1 MLETGIYVRVSTEE
15 QAQEGY
21 SIRAQE
27 QKLKDYSRI
36 KEWGVYKVYIDDGI
50 SGKNIQ
56 DRPAIQEMISDIENG
71 KVNNVLVFKID
82 RLTRN
87 TADLIYLVNL
97 FNAYDCAFNSLS
109 ESIDT
114 QTASGRMFI
123 KIIGI
128 FAEFEREN
136 IIERTKIGFERKV
149 REGYTLATRT
159 PSYGYDRKI
168 GEKIQTINEFEAS
181 IVREVFDMFVN
192 KNMSCLEIAN
202 NLNERKIPTKE
213 NAVWHTRTIK
223 NMLTNCNYVGRVRYA
238 TKDENRHFEAEGA
251 HEPIISKELY
261 EETQNLIQK
270 ISVKSYTKRPKED
283 SYYSGILFCAK
294 CGGKMTSH
302 GNYRKDKNGNIDVGR
317 DYRCS
322 NYIKKTC
329 SASNVS
335 HKKVEQAFRDYI
347 NNIEDLSIPDE
358 IKIAEQQERQRQN
371 ADLLNGL
378 YKQEK
383 ALEHKEKEIVKF
395 YVSGSMEL
403 GDYMEIKKTIEKE
416 KVNMM
421 SKIQELET
429 EGIEAEE
436 QNLRKEDIIKNL
448 RENWDLLTNLEKRQ
462 FLVNFV
468 DKIIVSGKK
477 VNSRNTIVTI
487 QDIQFSKF

>member
-192 KNMSCLEIAN
+192 KNMSCLEIAD

-238 TKDENRHFEAEGA
+238 TKDKNRHFEAEGA
-251 HEPIISKELY
+251 HEPIISNELY

>member
-1 MLETGIYVRVSTEE
+1 MMETGIYVRVSTEE

-36 KEWGVYKVYIDDGI
+36 KEWGVYKVYMDDGI
-50 SGKNIQ
+50 SGKNIE
-56 DRPAIQEMISDIENG
+56 DRPAIQEMITDIQNG

-97 FNAYDCAFNSLS
+97 FNTYDCAFNSLS

-123 KIIGI
+123 KMIGI

-136 IIERTKIGFERKV
+136 IIERSKIGFERKV

-238 TKDENRHFEAEGA
+238 TKDKNRHFEAEGA

-416 KVNMM
+416 KINMM

-436 QNLRKEDIIKNL
+436 QNLREEDIIKNL

-468 DKIIVSGKK
+468 DKIIINGEKI
-477 VNSRNTIVTI
+477 NSRNTQVKI
-487 QDIQFSKF
+487 QEVQFSKF

>member
-97 FNAYDCAFNSLS
+97 FNTYDCAFNSLS

-136 IIERTKIGFERKV
+136 IIERSKIGFERKV

-159 PSYGYDRKI
+159 TSYGYDRKA
-168 GEKIQTINEFEAS
+168 GEKIQTINEYEAS

-192 KNMSCLEIAN
+192 KHMSCFEIAN
-202 NLNERKIPTKE
+202 NLNDRKIPTKE

-238 TKDENRHFEAEGA
+238 TKDENRHFETEGA
-251 HEPIISKELY
+251 HKPIISKELY

-283 SYYSGILFCAK
+283 TYFSGILFCAK
-294 CGGKMTSH
+294 CGGKMVAH
-302 GNYRKDKNGNIDVGR
+302 GSYRTNKDGSVHVGR
-317 DYRCS
+317 EYRCS

-329 SASNVS
+329 NASNVS
-335 HKKVEQAFRDYI
+335 QGKVEQAFRDYM
-347 NNIEDLSIPDE
+347 NNIEDLNVLDE
-358 IKIAEQQERQRQN
+358 IKIAEQQKQN
-371 ADLLNGL
+371 LDVLNGL
-378 YKQEK
+378 YKQRK

-395 YVSGSMEL
+395 YISGTIGLE
-403 GDYMEIKKTIEKE
+403 DYMEIKKTIEKE
-416 KVNMM
+416 KATIL
-421 SKIQELET
+421 SKIQELEE
-429 EGIEAEE
+429 EGMEDEKEI
-436 QNLRKEDIIKNL
+436 LRKEDLIKNL

-468 DKIIVSGKK
+468 DRIVVASEKI
-477 VNSRNTIVTI
+477 NARNNLVKI
-487 QDIQFSKF
+487 QDVQFSKF

>member
-1 MLETGIYVRVSTEE
+1 MMETGIYVRVSTEE

-36 KEWGVYKVYIDDGI
+36 KEWGVYKVYMDDGI
-50 SGKNIQ
+50 SGKNIE
-56 DRPAIQEMISDIENG
+56 DRPAIQEMIMDIQNG

-97 FNAYDCAFNSLS
+97 FNTYDCAFNSLS

-238 TKDENRHFEAEGA
+238 TKDKNRHFEAEGA

-477 VNSRNTIVTI
+477 VNSKNTIVTI

>member
-238 TKDENRHFEAEGA
+238 TKDKNRHFEAEGA
-251 HEPIISKELY
+251 HEPIISNELY

>member
-1 MLETGIYVRVSTEE
+1 MMKTGIYVRVSTEE

-27 QKLKDYSRI
+27 QKLRDFSRI
-36 KEWGVYKVYIDDGI
+36 KDWSVYDVYIDDGI
-50 SGKNIQ
+50 SGKNIT
-56 DRPAIQEMISDIENG
+56 DRPAINSLIEDIKNR

-97 FNAYDCAFNSLS
+97 FNTYNCAFNSLS

-168 GEKIQTINEFEAS
+168 GEKIQTVNRYEAS

-192 KNMSCLEIAN
+192 KHMPCLEIAK
-202 NLNERKIPTKE
+202 NLNSRNIPTKE
-213 NAVWHTRTIK
+213 NAQWHTRTIK
-223 NMLTNCNYVGRVRYA
+223 NILTNCNYAGMVRYA
-238 TKDENRHFEAEGA
+238 TKDPNRHFETDGA

-261 EETQNLIQK
+261 EETQSLIQK
-270 ISVKSYTKRPKED
+270 IAVKSYTKRPKED
-283 SYYSGILFCAK
+283 SYFIGFLYCAK
-294 CGGKMTSH
+294 CGGRMSTH
-302 GNYRKDKNGNIDVGR
+302 GNYIKHQNGNTVVKL

-329 SASNVS
+329 DASVAS
-335 HKKVEQAFRDYI
+335 HVKVEQAFREYI
-347 NNIEDLSIPDE
+347 NNIADLSEHVTIPMS
-358 IKIAEQQERQRQN
+358 EQQS
-371 ADLLNGL
+371 
-378 YKQEK
+378 QEK
-383 ALEHKEKEIVKF
+383 QNQALLEALHNQKKNLEHKEKEIIGT
-395 YVSGSMEL
+395 YISGTIEL
-403 GDYMEIKKTIEKE
+403 DDYMRIKETIEKE
-416 KVNMM
+416 KNNVFE
-421 SKIQELET
+421 KIQELENKKNKKV
-429 EGIEAEE
+429 EAIKE
-436 QNLRKEDIIKNL
+436 EDIIKNI
-448 RENWDLLTNLEKRQ
+448 RENWDLLTKLEKRQ
-462 FLVNFV
+462 FLINFV
-468 DKIIVSGKK
+468 DRIIISTEKI
-477 VNSRNTIVTI
+477 NARNTIVKI
-487 QDIQFSKF
+487 EDVQFNKF

>member
-1 MLETGIYVRVSTEE
+1 MMKTGIYVRVSTEE

-27 QKLKDYSRI
+27 QKLRDFSRI
-36 KEWGVYKVYIDDGI
+36 KEWGVYDVYIDDGI
-50 SGKNIQ
+50 SGKNIT
-56 DRPAIQEMISDIENG
+56 DRPAINRMIEDIKNG

-97 FNAYDCAFNSLS
+97 FNAYNCAFNSLS

-159 PSYGYDRKI
+159 PSYGYDRKN
-168 GEKIQTINEFEAS
+168 GEKIQTINEYEAS
-181 IVREVFDMFVN
+181 IVKEVFDMFVN
-192 KNMSCLEIAN
+192 KHMSCLEIAK
-202 NLNERKIPTKE
+202 NLNSRNIPTKE
-213 NAVWHTRTIK
+213 NATWHTRTIK
-223 NMLTNCNYVGRVRYA
+223 NMLTNCNYAGMVRYA
-238 TKDENRHFEAEGA
+238 TKDPSRHFETDGA

-270 ISVKSYTKRPKED
+270 ISIKSYTKRPKENC
-283 SYYSGILFCAK
+283 YFLGMLYCAK
-294 CGGKMTSH
+294 CGDKMVSH
-302 GNYRKDKNGNIDVGR
+302 SNYTKHIDGNTIVKA
-317 DYRCS
+317 DYRCR

-329 SASNVS
+329 DTCNVS
-335 HKKVEQAFRDYI
+335 HAKVEQAFRKYI
-347 NNIEDLSIPDE
+347 DNIADLNVLDNIPFS
-358 IKIAEQQERQRQN
+358 EQQTQETQN
-371 ADLLNGL
+371 KNLLDGL
-378 YKQEK
+378 YRQKK
-383 ALEHKEKEIVKF
+383 SLEHKEKEIVSS
-395 YVSGSMEL
+395 YISGTIGL
-403 GDYMEIKKTIEKE
+403 DDYMNIKESIAKE
-416 KVNMM
+416 KSNILE
-421 SKIQELET
+421 KIQEMENKKNEVVET
-429 EGIEAEE
+429 IKKEE
-436 QNLRKEDIIKNL
+436 IIKSI

-468 DKIIVSGKK
+468 DKIIVSSERLNGRK
-477 VNSRNTIVTI
+477 NIVKI
-487 QDIQFSKF
+487 EEICFQKL

>member
-1 MLETGIYVRVSTEE
+1 MMETGIYVRVSTEE

-36 KEWGVYKVYIDDGI
+36 KEWGVYKVYMDDGI
-50 SGKNIQ
+50 SGKNIE
-56 DRPAIQEMISDIENG
+56 DRPAIQEMIMDIQNG

-97 FNAYDCAFNSLS
+97 FNTYDCAFNSLS

-238 TKDENRHFEAEGA
+238 TKDKNRHFEAEGA

-468 DKIIVSGKK
+468 DKIIINGEKI
-477 VNSRNTIVTI
+477 NSRNTQVKI
-487 QDIQFSKF
+487 QEVQFSKF

>member
-50 SGKNIQ
+50 SGKNIE
-56 DRPAIQEMISDIENG
+56 DRPAVQEMITDIQNG

-238 TKDENRHFEAEGA
+238 TKDKNRHFEAEGA

-448 RENWDLLTNLEKRQ
+448 RENWDLLTNLERRQ

>member
-50 SGKNIQ
+50 SGKNIE
-56 DRPAIQEMISDIENG
+56 DRPAVQEMITDIQNG

-202 NLNERKIPTKE
+202 NLNGRKIPTKE

-238 TKDENRHFEAEGA
+238 TKDKNRHFEAEGA
-251 HEPIISKELY
+251 HEPIISNELY

-378 YKQEK
+378 YKREK

-429 EGIEAEE
+429 EEIEAEE

>member
-1 MLETGIYVRVSTEE
+1 MMETGIYVRVSTEE

-36 KEWGVYKVYIDDGI
+36 KEWGVYKVYMDDGI
-50 SGKNIQ
+50 SGKNIE
-56 DRPAIQEMISDIENG
+56 DRPAIQEMITDIQNG

-202 NLNERKIPTKE
+202 SLNERKIPTKE

>member
-1 MLETGIYVRVSTEE
+1 MMETGIYVRVSTEE

-36 KEWGVYKVYIDDGI
+36 KEWGVYKVYMDDGI
-50 SGKNIQ
+50 SGKNIE
-56 DRPAIQEMISDIENG
+56 DRPAIQEMIMDIQNG

-97 FNAYDCAFNSLS
+97 FNTYDCAFNSLS

-123 KIIGI
+123 KMIGI

-136 IIERTKIGFERKV
+136 IIERSKIGFERKV

-238 TKDENRHFEAEGA
+238 TKDKNRHFEAEGA
-251 HEPIISKELY
+251 HEPIISNELY

>member
-1 MLETGIYVRVSTEE
+1 MMETGIYVRVSTEE

-36 KEWGVYKVYIDDGI
+36 KEWGVYKVYMDDGI
-50 SGKNIQ
+50 SGKNIE
-56 DRPAIQEMISDIENG
+56 DRPAIQEMITDIQNG

-97 FNAYDCAFNSLS
+97 FNTYDCAFNSLS

-123 KIIGI
+123 KMIGI

-136 IIERTKIGFERKV
+136 IIERSKIGFERKV

-192 KNMSCLEIAN
+192 KHMSCLEIAN
-202 NLNERKIPTKE
+202 SLNERKIPTKE

-238 TKDENRHFEAEGA
+238 TKDKNRHFEAEGA

-468 DKIIVSGKK
+468 DKIIINGEKI
-477 VNSRNTIVTI
+477 NSRNTQVKI
-487 QDIQFSKF
+487 QEVQFSKF

>member
-1 MLETGIYVRVSTEE
+1 MMETGIYVRVSTEE

-36 KEWGVYKVYIDDGI
+36 KEWGVYKVYMDDGI
-50 SGKNIQ
+50 SGKNIE
-56 DRPAIQEMISDIENG
+56 DRPAIQEMIMDIQNG

-97 FNAYDCAFNSLS
+97 FNTYDCAFNSLS

-238 TKDENRHFEAEGA
+238 TKDKNRHFEAEGA

>member
-1 MLETGIYVRVSTEE
+1 MMETGIYVRVSTEE

-36 KEWGVYKVYIDDGI
+36 KEWGVYKVYMDDGI
-50 SGKNIQ
+50 SGKNIE
-56 DRPAIQEMISDIENG
+56 DRPAVQEMITDIQNG

-238 TKDENRHFEAEGA
+238 TKDKNRHFEAEGA

>member
-1 MLETGIYVRVSTEE
+1 MMETGIYVRVSTEE

-27 QKLKDYSRI
+27 QKLKDFSRI
-36 KEWGVYKVYIDDGI
+36 KEWGVYDVYIDDGI
-50 SGKNIQ
+50 SGKNIA
-56 DRPAIQEMISDIENG
+56 DRPAINRLIEDIKNG

-97 FNAYDCAFNSLS
+97 FNTYNCAFNSLS

-168 GEKIQTINEFEAS
+168 GEKIQTVNEYEAS

-192 KNMSCLEIAN
+192 KHMSCLEISK
-202 NLNERKIPTKE
+202 NLNSRNIPTKE
-213 NAVWHTRTIK
+213 NAQWHTRTIK
-223 NMLTNCNYVGRVRYA
+223 NMLTNCNYVGMVRYA
-238 TKDENRHFEAEGA
+238 TKDPNRHFETDGA

-261 EETQNLIQK
+261 EETQSLIQK
-270 ISVKSYTKRPKED
+270 ISVKCYTKRPKED
-283 SYYSGILFCAK
+283 SYFIGLLYCAK
-294 CGGKMTSH
+294 CGGKMVTH
-302 GNYRKDKNGNIDVGR
+302 GNYIKHIDGR
-317 DYRCS
+317 TVVKVDYRCR

-329 SASNVS
+329 DACNVS

-347 NNIEDLSIPDE
+347 NNIADLNAIDAIPMS
-358 IKIAEQQERQRQN
+358 EQQTQEKQN
-371 ADLLNGL
+371 KNVLDGL
-378 YKQEK
+378 YRQKK
-383 ALEHKEKEIVKF
+383 NLEHKEKEIVST
-395 YVSGSMEL
+395 YISGTIGL
-403 GDYMEIKKTIEKE
+403 DDYMNIKKSIEKE
-416 KVNMM
+416 KNNI
-421 SKIQELET
+421 SEKIQELENKKKQEVET
-429 EGIEAEE
+429 IK
-436 QNLRKEDIIKNL
+436 KEDIIKNI

-462 FLVNFV
+462 FLINFV
-468 DKIIVSGKK
+468 DKIIVSSQK
-477 VNSRNTIVTI
+477 VNGRNNIVKVE
-487 QDIQFSKF
+487 DIQFHKL